1 MKNILL
7 VLAVALFA
15 MQQPIEGKKLPKKE
29 MAIQLYSIRE
39 LIGDP
44 QKFAQNHVAV
54 FKQLKEMGY
63 TAVEAANYDN
73 GKFYGLTPEA
83 YKAECEAAGLKP
95 ISSHSTR
102 GLSDEE
108 IKNHDFTAALQWWD
122 QCIAAHKAA
131 GCTYL
136 ITPWGPVPKN
146 LKEAQVWCDYHNE
159 IGKRCNA
166 AGLKYGYHTHSH
178 EFQKVEDKIW
188 IEYMLDHVDAANMF
202 WQMDVYWCVMAQQ
215 APIQWFKKYPGRF
228 ALLHIKD
235 KFEVGQSG
243 MVGYDPI
250 FSNASL
256 AGMKNYVV
264 ELEGT
269 DGTIDIMEGV
279 RRSAEYL
286 RSSQF
291 VKASYTK

>member
-1 MKNILL
+1 MKKILL
-7 VLAVALFA
+7 ILAVALFA

-108 IKNHDFTAALQWWD
+108 IKNPDFTAPLQCCD
-122 QCIAAHKAA
+122 QCIAAPKAA

-146 LKEAQVWCDYHNE
+146 LKEAQVWCDYHSE
-159 IGKRCNA
+159 MGKRCHA
-166 AGLKYGYHTHSH
+166 AALKYGYHTHSH